1 MVRPP
6 AVHPLPFPY
15 LEGQSINILMG
26 RNCRAFTLYC
36 GGRSRCRRIKSP
48 PFFRGLFSLNALAC
62 LSSSLLDPYILFLPS
77 FIFLSRFSS
86 FTHALQRLFCEWM
99 CAARRKRAEND
110 VFRMRSLKSLS
121 IHPTFWKQI
130 ANATVP
136 PLKLTDYRMKRV
148 VRWENEY
155 MLFRG
160 WGGKPQTLFSG
171 RLKNFSSWK
180 NSIMWLLVIRTKPS
194 ISQLLQPLL

>member
-1 MVRPP
+1 MLLP
-6 AVHPLPFPY
+6 ASRRLSLILTYSFFLPFF
-15 LEGQSINILMG
+15 L
-26 RNCRAFTLYC
+26 
-36 GGRSRCRRIKSP
+36 SR
-48 PFFRGLFSLNALAC
+48 
-62 LSSSLLDPYILFLPS
+62 SSSL
-77 FIFLSRFSS
+77 
-86 FTHALQRLFCEWM
+86 THALGAFFVNG

-155 MLFRG
+155 MFFRG
-160 WGGKPQTLFSG
+160 WGGKPQTLFSS